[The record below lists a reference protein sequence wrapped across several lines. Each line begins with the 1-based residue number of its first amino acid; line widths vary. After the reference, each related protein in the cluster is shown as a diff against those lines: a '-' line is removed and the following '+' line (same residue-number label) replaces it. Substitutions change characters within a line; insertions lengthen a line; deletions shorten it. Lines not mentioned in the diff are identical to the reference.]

1 MWAGVP
7 PGTLLGHKFR
17 NIKSHDVIDDEMI
30 ISPGVVIQPSKL
42 NPEHDFSPRLRDEM
56 RLVSPSPVHNYIP
69 SPITQKRKR
78 NVI

>member
-1 MWAGVP
+1 MVESASA
-7 PGTLLGHKFR
+7 
-17 NIKSHDVIDDEMI
+17 NDVIDDEMI